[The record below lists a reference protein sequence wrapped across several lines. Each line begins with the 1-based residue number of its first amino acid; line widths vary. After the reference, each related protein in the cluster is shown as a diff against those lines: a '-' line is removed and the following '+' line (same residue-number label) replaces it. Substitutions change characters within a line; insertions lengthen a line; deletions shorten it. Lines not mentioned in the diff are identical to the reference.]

1 MRALRRDTPSF
12 SLSKQDIHKFTSA
25 RTLKP
30 TSGYTYYCCRKP
42 GHKVNACKF
51 HDQSCHKCG
60 KKGHLAKVC
69 RSSGTSQQ
77 GKHKQ
82 LCPEKQRKPIRQVEN
97 DVEEDSDDSLASV
110 DAVKQIGG
118 KVPPLKVHVQID
130 DCDILMEVDTGASV
144 SIMAES
150 TYQKL
155 WPTKELGVSG
165 IKLQTY
171 SREPLPVVGTRD
183 VQVMYEGQRAKLP
196 LVVVKG
202 NGPTLLGR
210 NWLGSIRL
218 DWGKIHYTGSTGLQ
232 NLLEKYKGVFQE
244 KLGSFKGRQAKI
256 EVDAQAV
263 PHFCKARTLPYA
275 MREKVEAEIDRLLS
289 EGIIEPVEYADWAAP
304 VVAVLK
310 SDRKSVRLCG
320 DFRMTVNPVAKL
332 HRHPIPRV
340 DDLFATLQGGQ
351 KFTKLDLSQAYQQL
365 PLHPDSR
372 KYVVINTHK
381 GLFQYT
387 RLPFGISSAP
397 GIFQKEMDNL
407 LVAIPGVI
415 VYLND
420 ILVTG
425 ENEPKHLQSLEE
437 VLSHLSQTGLRAK
450 RSECL
455 FIALSV
461 SYLGHK
467 IDAEG
472 LQP

>member
-1 MRALRRDTPSF
+1 
-12 SLSKQDIHKFTSA
+12 
-25 RTLKP
+25 
-30 TSGYTYYCCRKP
+30 
-42 GHKVNACKF
+42 
-51 HDQSCHKCG
+51 
-60 KKGHLAKVC
+60 
-69 RSSGTSQQ
+69 
-77 GKHKQ
+77 
-82 LCPEKQRKPIRQVEN
+82 
-97 DVEEDSDDSLASV
+97 
-110 DAVKQIGG
+110 
-118 KVPPLKVHVQID
+118 
-130 DCDILMEVDTGASV
+130 
-144 SIMAES
+144 
-150 TYQKL
+150 
-155 WPTKELGVSG
+155 
-165 IKLQTY
+165 
-171 SREPLPVVGTRD
+171 
-183 VQVMYEGQRAKLP
+183 
-196 LVVVKG
+196 
-202 NGPTLLGR
+202 
-210 NWLGSIRL
+210 
-218 DWGKIHYTGSTGLQ
+218 
-232 NLLEKYKGVFQE
+232 
-244 KLGSFKGRQAKI
+244 
-256 EVDAQAV
+256 
-263 PHFCKARTLPYA
+263 